1 MQLAQQG
8 ILLGRPVPIIPTDD
22 TKVYALQSTL
32 DETRYY
38 LCSTLS
44 QSPKVRSVGLNVF
57 TDGVNHVDDATKKAV
72 FRKTTDLFL
81 TYGSKTTLYDPT
93 DGDMQVQSLS
103 VGYSNNGRFHA
114 LIQCQDQVGTPGG
127 TQELRYVYSDDDCTT
142 VSSPVTVTLPSTVL
156 NAFRMHDK
164 IIDLGNGVML
174 APCYFFTDEG
184 DITQS
189 SRYVVKT
196 TDGGANWSF
205 ILVEGLTSAYINEG
219 SLLSVTNNIV
229 YYMVRE
235 DASASPQF
243 YCYKSTD
250 QGATWIN
257 LGLFGTTI
265 TKTSGDP
272 PVLRK
277 FRADNGKWYAVFYFS
292 DRSLDRLY
300 AIYGRLDNGVEGGLG
315 LFNVS
320 TLTLLRTDPVN
331 YLHYGDFIHYNNNMN
346 ARGAWP
352 REVSAVPNED
362 NELIYFENLTTQY
375 DAVFAKIDPIT
386 IWDKLYQPLTITSP
400 RQLVTNTDNDFGI
413 VNASNQVT
421 TLRSIAPGPLSQGFT
436 ATAGGILLNAG
447 AIDFDGTKALG
458 HAVAAYWKPLHYS
471 TAGVADVNT
480 TLYAVVKFGTGSNP
494 NAAYG
499 LFGNNAASSANRG
512 YSIFYDD
519 RVSVPRNNNLVLLI
533 SKGTAGFIIDF
544 SANDNLIT
552 PNVYIVL
559 CVEVDL
565 GQASNNDK
573 VKVYIN
579 NVLQSTTVTTFSASI
594 SSSDPALIGQI
605 GSVGN
610 NTLLATMS
618 LKDFIIQNA
627 VDLPSVRSNMNLALM
642 GVNGIS

>member
-1 MQLAQQG
+1 MQLSQYG
-8 ILLGRPVPIIPTDD
+8 ITLGRPTPLIPTDD

-57 TDGVNHVDDATKKAV
+57 LDGVNHVDDAAKKV
-72 FRKTTDLFL
+72 SFRKTTDLFL
-81 TYGSKTTLYDPT
+81 TYGSKTTFYDPV
-93 DGDMQVQSLS
+93 DGDMQTQSLAA
-103 VGYSNNGRFHA
+103 GYSNNGRFHA
-114 LIQCQDQVGTPGG
+114 LIQCQDSVGVPGG
-127 TQELRYVYSDDDCTT
+127 TQELRYMYSDDDGTT
-142 VSSPVTVTLPSTVL
+142 VSSPVTITLPVTSL

-164 IIDLGNGVML
+164 IIDLGSGVML

-184 DITQS
+184 NITQS
-189 SRYVVKT
+189 ERYVVKT
-196 TDGGANWSF
+196 TDGGATWSF
-205 ILVEGLTSAYINEG
+205 ILVEGPTSTYINEG
-219 SLLSVTNNIV
+219 SLLSITNNII

-235 DASASPQF
+235 DTSSSPQF
-243 YCYKSTD
+243 YCYKSLD
-250 QGATWIN
+250 QGGTWTN
-257 LGLFGTTI
+257 LGFFGTTI
-265 TKTSGDP
+265 TKTGGDP

-277 FRADNGKWYAVFYFS
+277 FRADNGKWFAVMYFS
-292 DRSLDRLY
+292 ARSADTLY

-320 TLTLLRTDPVN
+320 TITLLRTDPVN
-331 YLHYGDFIHYNNNMN
+331 YLHYGDFVHYNNNMN

-352 REVSAVPNED
+352 REVSSVPLED
-362 NELIYFENLTTQY
+362 NEMIYFENLTTQY
-375 DAVFAKIDPIT
+375 DSVFAKIDPIT
-386 IWDKLYQPLTITSP
+386 IYDKLYQTLTITSP
-400 RQLVTNTDNDFGI
+400 RQLTTNTDDVYGV

-458 HAVAAYWKPLHYS
+458 HAVPAYFKPLHYS
-471 TAGVADVNT
+471 TGGVADVNT

-519 RVSVPRNNNLVLLI
+519 RASVPRNNNLVLLI

-552 PNVYIVL
+552 PNVYFVL

-579 NVLQSTTVTTFSASI
+579 NVLQSTTVTTFNSGI
-594 SSSDPALIGQI
+594 SSSDPVFGGQI

-610 NTLLATMS
+610 NALLATMS
-618 LKDFIIQNA
+618 LKDFILQNA